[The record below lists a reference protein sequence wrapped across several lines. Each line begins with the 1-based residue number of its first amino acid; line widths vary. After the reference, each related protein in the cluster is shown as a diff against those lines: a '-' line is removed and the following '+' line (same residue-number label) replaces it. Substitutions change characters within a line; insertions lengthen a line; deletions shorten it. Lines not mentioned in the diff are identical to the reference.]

1 MLCEQRSRQYEEET
15 SVILKTEELRGG
27 QETQRDRGED
37 NLYKN
42 GQSAKSLEQENSLEV
57 VPDTNQGF

>member
-1 MLCEQRSRQYEEET
+1 MQTEKRSRQHEEET
-15 SVILKTEELRGG
+15 SVIMKTEELRGG
-27 QETQRDRGED
+27 QETQKRGAD

-42 GQSAKSLEQENSLEV
+42 GQSAKSLEQENNLEV